1 MASLHPINFTQLL
14 LHYFI
19 KLPSFLGDQLSL
31 DVCSVWNDN
40 KFLKYSISLMGYG
53 FFGDVIKNS
62 EQLRW
67 LGPRRYDLAGFR
79 SFMEN
84 RCVLSHCSAVN

>member
-1 MASLHPINFTQLL
+1 
-14 LHYFI
+14 
-19 KLPSFLGDQLSL
+19 
-31 DVCSVWNDN
+31 
-40 KFLKYSISLMGYG
+40 MGYG

-67 LGPRRYDLAGFR
+67 MGPKRYDLAGFR

-84 RCVLSHCSAVN
+84 R

>member
-1 MASLHPINFTQLL
+1 MINS
-14 LHYFI
+14 I
-19 KLPSFLGDQLSL
+19 LGDSLSL
-31 DVCSVWNDN
+31 DVCSVWHEG
-40 KFLKYSISLMGYG
+40 KFLKYSVSLMGYG

-67 LGPRRYDLAGFR
+67 MGPRRYDLAGFR

-84 RCVLSHCSAVN
+84 R